1 MAPRTRR
8 SSVRR
13 KLNHGL
19 RDEEEIE
26 EYEQQ
31 SEQLVTPRTR
41 RTPINQIEKH
51 GGQQESVQPMR
62 PQISRVQVVT
72 PKTRR
77 ATASQIKEHTQNE
90 SLQPQ
95 IIQQTSRIQVVTPKT
110 NRATTNQMKKRTQKE
125 PVRPQ
130 MSQQASRIQV
140 VTPRTRRAAEN
151 QMKEHTQKESVQPQM
166 SQQASR
172 IQVLTPRTRRA
183 TENQMKEHTQNE
195 NVQPQINDEASEEQG
210 LTKQSRGPTHLP
222 DLWTR
227 NLNEGC
233 ILVNFNKKDWRK
245 VPKARKDE
253 LIRMVKERFDVPNGT
268 EHWIL
273 LSIGKKRRHW
283 RSRVKS
289 GCFSSISSIESQAH
303 NRPIREMS
311 DKNKDHRRCSVMQQ
325 TTGKLSFA
333 EVEEE
338 FGRSPSR
345 VEMFDAC
352 FTDLNG
358 DPSCAEVAAALGE
371 MKEVQSKL
379 PPGSRDSI
387 GPSDSFAKVMGK
399 DPHGRVRMVGLGV
412 NPSDITGGIPSRSAC
427 YRMVLKNQVAMTRME
442 EKVDAATK
450 LIANLQEKMQQ
461 NANNVSTA
469 RRPASPGQSSNSINL
484 EHTFQVGDTVLLK
497 SLFDSRK
504 IVAKGYVRSIDP
516 NQDVGGK
523 RLGLNW
529 CEVQISIPIEW
540 DEDLIR
546 PYSNLST
553 IGTCVAWPRHL
564 VTNVDDQE

>member
-1 MAPRTRR
+1 M
-8 SSVRR
+8 
-13 KLNHGL
+13 
-19 RDEEEIE
+19 
-26 EYEQQ
+26 
-31 SEQLVTPRTR
+31 
-41 RTPINQIEKH
+41 
-51 GGQQESVQPMR
+51 
-62 PQISRVQVVT
+62 
-72 PKTRR
+72 
-77 ATASQIKEHTQNE
+77 
-90 SLQPQ
+90 
-95 IIQQTSRIQVVTPKT
+95 
-110 NRATTNQMKKRTQKE
+110 
-125 PVRPQ
+125 
-130 MSQQASRIQV
+130 
-140 VTPRTRRAAEN
+140 
-151 QMKEHTQKESVQPQM
+151 
-166 SQQASR
+166 
-172 IQVLTPRTRRA
+172 
-183 TENQMKEHTQNE
+183 
-195 NVQPQINDEASEEQG
+195 
-210 LTKQSRGPTHLP
+210 
-222 DLWTR
+222 
-227 NLNEGC
+227 NEGR
-233 ILVNFNKKDWRK
+233 ILVNFNKKGFLGTLARNGKFTPLDIEDWRK

-289 GCFSSISSIESQAH
+289 GCFSSTSSIESQAH
-303 NRPIREMS
+303 SRPIRVNEDQWKNLLPYWGKEKVKEMS
-311 DKNKDHRRCSVMQQ
+311 DKNKDHRQCSVMQQ

-338 FGRSPSR
+338 LKQQLGRSPSR

-352 FTDLNG
+352 FTNLNG
-358 DPSCAEVAAALGE
+358 DPPCAEVGAALEE

-427 YRMVLKNQVAMTRME
+427 YRMVLENQVAMIRME

-461 NANNVSTA
+461 NANNISTA

-504 IVAKGYVRSIDP
+504 IVAKGYVRSVDP

-529 CEVQISIPIEW
+529 CEVQISIPVEW

-553 IGTCVAWPRHL
+553 IGDAIGTCIAWPRHL
-564 VTNVDDQE
+564 VTNADDQD